1 MIGAQALVAS
11 LTGAGVDVCFMN
23 PGTSEMHFVSA
34 LDAVP
39 DMRGV
44 LALFEGVATGAADG
58 YARIAGRPAA
68 VLLHLGPGLAN
79 GLANL
84 HNARRARTPVV
95 VIVGAHATGHA
106 RYDAPLQSDIEALAR
121 TVSGWVHTS
130 GTPRDLARDA
140 MRAVAAAR
148 TGQIATL
155 VLPADVSWSEGG
167 ALAPPRTPP
176 RTPPPP
182 SASAQPSASA
192 PSPTQTVD
200 YSRLLST
207 SAMLF
212 LGGAALSERGLRAA
226 SRISVATGA
235 RLLAETFPARLER
248 GAGVPGVD
256 RLAYLAEMAEAQL
269 AGVGQLILAGA
280 RSPVSF
286 FAYPDKVSDLVP
298 PGGTVAVL
306 AEPDQDVEAALETL
320 ADQVAAGAQ
329 PVLTE
334 AAPPPPAE
342 PGPLS
347 AISLANTVA
356 ASLPEHAIISDE
368 ANTSGFALPMALA
381 AAPRHTLLTLTGGS
395 IGQGMPVAT
404 GAAIAAPDRP
414 VLSLEADGS
423 ALYTIQALWTQARER
438 LNVTTVLIN
447 NAAYAVLRM
456 ELARTLADQTGA
468 GRAGERAER
477 MLDLSDPTPDFTQL
491 STGLGVPASRVTTV
505 AELDRALRQ
514 AYAEPGPHL
523 IEAIVPPVI
532 PPASAGAWL
541 PLHDDEPS
549 VRLRGL
555 SAGDLPGRAAGGAAQ
570 LPDGVRRPRGPGRTG
585 AAAVGAV
592 LRSRRRG
599 QRAYPAGQRQRVRPV
614 GPDPADV
621 RRRGPPRPVRRA
633 ARDEAAVPAAD
644 GAHRRDRPVRP
655 GRARRPG
662 HRRRGRT
669 NRGSDD
675 CLDAIRRSD
684 GGGGR
689 PARRHS
695 RLLPA
700 VHAHRPGPG
709 REPGVP
715 RRGGRL
721 PRHRGHAGHLGHRL
735 APA

>member
-1 MIGAQALVAS
+1 MNGAQALVGS

-34 LDAVP
+34 LDSVP
-39 DMRGV
+39 EMRGV

-58 YARIAGRPAA
+58 YARIAGKPAA
-68 VLLHLGPGLAN
+68 VLVHLGPGLAN

-130 GTPRDLARDA
+130 GTTRDLARDA
-140 MRAVAAAR
+140 VRAVAAAR
-148 TGQIATL
+148 AGQIATL
-155 VLPADVSWSEGG
+155 VLPADVSWTDGG
-167 ALAPPRTPP
+167 ALAPPRTPAIP
-176 RTPPPP
+176 TT
-182 SASAQPSASA
+182 SA
-192 PSPTQTVD
+192 PNRTHMVD
-200 YSRLLST
+200 YSRLLGS
-207 SAMLF
+207 SAMLL
-212 LGGAALSERGLRAA
+212 LGRTALSERGLRAA

-235 RLLAETFPARLER
+235 RMLAETFPARMER

-256 RLAYLAEMAEAQL
+256 RLAYLAEMAQAQL
-269 AGVGQLILAGA
+269 AGVGHLILAGA

-286 FAYPDKVSDLVP
+286 FAYPDQASDLVP
-298 PGGTVAVL
+298 PGCSVTTL
-306 AEPDQDVEAALETL
+306 AEPDQDAEAALEAL
-320 ADQVAAGAQ
+320 AGQVAADSR

-356 ASLPEHAIISDE
+356 ASLPEHVIISDE

-404 GAAIAAPDRP
+404 GAAVAAPDRP

-423 ALYTIQALWTQARER
+423 ALYTLQALWTQARER

-456 ELARTLADQTGA
+456 ELARTLADPTGA
-468 GRAGERAER
+468 GRPGERAER

-523 IEAIVPPVI
+523 IEAIVPPVV
-532 PPASAGAWL
+532 PPPSAGAWL
-541 PLHDDEPS
+541 PLHNDQPS
-549 VRLRGL
+549 ARLRGL

-570 LPDGVRRPRGPGRTG
+570 FPDGVR
-585 AAAVGAV
+585 
-592 LRSRRRG
+592 
-599 QRAYPAGQRQRVRPV
+599 
-614 GPDPADV
+614 
-621 RRRGPPRPVRRA
+621 
-633 ARDEAAVPAAD
+633 
-644 GAHRRDRPVRP
+644 
-655 GRARRPG
+655 
-662 HRRRGRT
+662 
-669 NRGSDD
+669 
-675 CLDAIRRSD
+675 
-684 GGGGR
+684 
-689 PARRHS
+689 
-695 RLLPA
+695 
-700 VHAHRPGPG
+700 
-709 REPGVP
+709 
-715 RRGGRL
+715 
-721 PRHRGHAGHLGHRL
+721 
-735 APA
+735 